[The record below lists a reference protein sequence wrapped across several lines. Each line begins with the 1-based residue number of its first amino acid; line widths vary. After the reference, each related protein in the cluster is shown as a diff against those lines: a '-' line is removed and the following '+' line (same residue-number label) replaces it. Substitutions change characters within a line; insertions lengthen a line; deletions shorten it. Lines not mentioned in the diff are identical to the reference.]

1 MVTECYNTCFV
12 LRDGDKHLLVD
23 GGGGN
28 TLLAQLKHAGFDW
41 MDMSEIFV
49 THKHVDHIM
58 GIVWMIRMICQHM
71 KQGQY
76 EGEVTIY
83 GHEEVIRILKEMA
96 EMLYPKKQT
105 CYIGDRLH
113 LVVVEDGEE
122 RTLMGHKTTF
132 FDIQSTKAKQFGFC
146 MDMGNGEKF
155 TCCGDEPY
163 NECEKKYAENSKW
176 LLHEAFCLFDQADR
190 FHPYEKHHS
199 TAKDASELAEQLGV
213 QNLIRIG
220 TAGAFTDELALG
232 DIFVALAAS
241 TDSNYQHAFDLP
253 GQYSPSASWALL
265 TKALAA
271 SSDTGIPFKAGNV
284 VTCDVFYEFGD
295 WWKKWAQMGVQAVEM
310 ETAALYMNAAYNHVN
325 ALSMI
330 SISDN
335 FVTGAKSSVEERQN
349 SFTNMMKLALETAVK

>member
-1 MVTECYNTCFV
+1 MSLHIAAEKGQIAESV
-12 LRDGDKHLLVD
+12 LLPGDPLRAEFIAENFLRGAKKYTD
-23 GGGGN
+23 IRN
-28 TLLAQLKHAGFDW
+28 MYGFTGTYKGVPV
-41 MDMSEIFV
+41 SV
-49 THKHVDHIM
+49 QGTGM
-58 GIVWMIRMICQHM
+58 GIYSW
-71 KQGQY
+71 
-76 EGEVTIY
+76 
-83 GHEEVIRILKEMA
+83 
-96 EMLYPKKQT
+96 
-105 CYIGDRLH
+105 
-113 LVVVEDGEE
+113 
-122 RTLMGHKTTF
+122 
-132 FDIQSTKAKQFGFC
+132 
-146 MDMGNGEKF
+146 
-155 TCCGDEPY
+155 
-163 NECEKKYAENSKW
+163 
-176 LLHEAFCLFDQADR
+176 
-190 FHPYEKHHS
+190 
-199 TAKDASELAEQLGV
+199 ELITEYGV

-253 GQYSPSASWALL
+253 GQYSPSASWELL

-271 SSDTGIPFKAGNV
+271 SSDTAIPFKAGNV

-295 WWKKWAQMGVQAVEM
+295 WWKKWAKMGVQAVEM